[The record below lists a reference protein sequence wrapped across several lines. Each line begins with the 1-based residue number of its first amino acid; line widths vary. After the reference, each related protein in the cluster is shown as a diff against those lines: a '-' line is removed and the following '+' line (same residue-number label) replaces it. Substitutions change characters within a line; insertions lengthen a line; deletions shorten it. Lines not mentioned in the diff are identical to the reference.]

1 MVCHD
6 THGHVAAGVVPV
18 TFARHPGYLPDKRL
32 EHIGI
37 VIALLALH
45 YHTEPFKPHTGIDM
59 TVRKLFQGTVGLAV
73 VLHEDEIPYLDDL
86 RMVAVHQ
93 LPSGFRGTLFVR
105 TQVEMNLAAGT
116 AGPRIAHL
124 PEIILFIAA
133 QNPLFGKETFPIRI
147 RLAVER
153 HTVLLASFEYRR
165 IEPVFGQPV
174 HLRQQPPRPLDSL
187 FLEIV
192 AERPVAEH
200 LEHGV
205 MIGIMPHFIE
215 VVVLARYAKTLLR
228 IRHTGVFGRA
238 VAEENILE
246 LVHAGVG
253 EHQRRVVLY
262 DHRCRRHDGMLLAS
276 EKIQKGLPYPVRFHS
291 LVDILFRLSVTL
303 FFQVVRREA
312 DAPHMR

>member
-1 MVCHD
+1 
-6 THGHVAAGVVPV
+6 
-18 TFARHPGYLPDKRL
+18 
-32 EHIGI
+32 
-37 VIALLALH
+37 
-45 YHTEPFKPHTGIDM
+45 M

-116 AGPRIAHL
+116 AGTRIAHL
-124 PEIILFIAA
+124 
-133 QNPLFGKETFPIRI
+133 
-147 RLAVER
+147 
-153 HTVLLASFEYRR
+153 
-165 IEPVFGQPV
+165 
-174 HLRQQPPRPLDSL
+174 RQQLPRPLDSL

-205 MIGIMPHFIE
+205 MIGVMPHFIE

-253 EHQRRVVLY
+253 KHQRRIVLY
-262 DHRCRRHDGMLLAS
+262 DHRCRRYDGMLLAS

-291 LVDILFRLSVTL
+291 QVDILFRLSVTL